1 MKQKLI
7 NIYEFKELSTEV
19 QNKVIEDE
27 IEYTLEDTR
36 QGFTAYEG
44 VEKAIKKSEKLHT
57 PWFLGQYVFDYCK
70 EELYKSVGK
79 YYYRE
84 DGKVEE
90 EKIVTEE

>member
-27 IEYTLEDTR
+27 IEFAIEEYNTDISTY
-36 QGFTAYEG
+36 AG
-44 VEKAIKKSEKLHT
+44 VGKAIKISEELHT

-70 EELYKSVGK
+70 DELYKYVEK
-79 YYYRE
+79 YYYTKE
-84 DGKVEE
+84 GKTAESLH
-90 EKIVTEE
+90 